1 MPSDEEAFLAPLS
14 HIADGKNQA
23 GGLQAVEGL
32 YAKASNVGMLKGVDQ
47 SCWGAGSEEGS
58 CSQDK
63 VPKQQSV
70 WEGPGAPVEFVSAEA
85 VAVKVHSGATLSLLL
100 YMAGFAA
107 GPENTYKLHQMTLK
121 YNELSLSEG
130 ILCVE
135 II

>member
-14 HIADGKNQA
+14 HIADGKNQV

-63 VPKQQSV
+63 VPKRQSV
-70 WEGPGAPVEFVSAEA
+70 REGPAEFLSAEA
-85 VAVKVHSGATLSLLL
+85 VAVKVRTGATLSLLL
-100 YMAGFAA
+100 YMAGFSA
-107 GPENTYKLHQMTLK
+107 GLAYT
-121 YNELSLSEG
+121 
-130 ILCVE
+130 
-135 II
+135 